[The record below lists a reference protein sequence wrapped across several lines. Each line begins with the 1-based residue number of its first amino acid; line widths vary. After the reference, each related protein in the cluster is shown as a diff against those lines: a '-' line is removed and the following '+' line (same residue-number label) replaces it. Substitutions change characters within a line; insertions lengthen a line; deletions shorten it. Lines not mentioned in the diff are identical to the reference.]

1 MQLEP
6 RLSTGRSW
14 PLRAAGFPV
23 TKSSLQKV
31 SGSSHN
37 KAIVCQQLSPAA
49 ISWVSPY
56 RQAGTQLVPQ
66 LVLRGNG
73 NQQVSELIIP
83 LLSSPF
89 PPPE

>member
-31 SGSSHN
+31 SGSSH
-37 KAIVCQQLSPAA
+37 KAIVLLAA
-49 ISWVSPY
+49 ESRCHILGVSL
-56 RQAGTQLVPQ
+56 QAGTQLVPQ

-83 LLSSPF
+83 LLSSPS
-89 PPPE
+89 PPPV